1 MIGLEKTALMEKR
14 RYSFKIG
21 NRVISDLTFDDILDI
36 NLYVIRYKLKRG
48 EIS

>member
-1 MIGLEKTALMEKR
+1 MIGLEKTILMEKR

-21 NRVISDLTFDDILDI
+21 NRVINDLTFDDILDI
-36 NLYVIRYKLKRG
+36 NLYVIRYKLKHG